1 MSMVSAHLGAGRFRS
16 IALLLAVI
24 LVPPPVWAA
33 KPSFADLVANLK
45 SPTAKTRAEAAAA
58 LGKSRRREAIAPL
71 AALVRD
77 PEAKVRLEV
86 VRALREIRD
95 LEAVPALVTSL
106 QDGEPQVR
114 EEALGT
120 VVELYTE
127 RDRNGPVE
135 RFLDTFS
142 DEYDRASIPPYA
154 PVDPSVITAAASALK
169 DEQKSIRREAALAL
183 GILDGRAAMKDLQAA
198 LQDPDAGVRGA
209 AATAIGKIGT
219 EADGKALIPLLG
231 DESMEVKNRTLQALG
246 TLRVREAG
254 PALREAFEANRR
266 KEYGYRVL
274 TCLSRIADPA
284 QADLFRELLQDPD
297 PERRRLAVE
306 GLGRISDASL
316 LPAFKK
322 DFQRESNPELK
333 LAYNFAI
340 TRLGDRAFI
349 DSIVLAL
356 GGSSGKAARGY
367 LLELGPA
374 ILPDIYP
381 YLNDPSAEIRASLC
395 DVMAQMGDPAA
406 IGKLEP
412 LLSDPN
418 SKVADRAN
426 RAVELLKRSGARPAA
441 AARP

>member
-1 MSMVSAHLGAGRFRS
+1 MSLFLCATLGAGRLRAV
-16 IALLLAVI
+16 ALLLAGV
-24 LVPPPVWAA
+24 LLAPPLHAA

-58 LGKSRRREAIAPL
+58 LGKTRRARSHRTRWPPSSATPSS
-71 AALVRD
+71 
-77 PEAKVRLEV
+77 KVRLEV
-86 VRALREIRD
+86 VRALRQIRD

-106 QDGEPQVR
+106 QDGDPQVR

-135 RFLDTFS
+135 RFLDSFS
-142 DEYDRASIPPYA
+142 DEYDRASVSGYA
-154 PVDPSVITAAASALK
+154 PVDPAVITAIASALR
-169 DEQKSIRREAALAL
+169 DEEKGIRREAALAL
-183 GILDGRAAMKDLQAA
+183 GILDGRAALGDLKAA

-219 EADGKALIPLLG
+219 EADGRALIPLLA
-231 DESMEVKNRTLQALG
+231 DESMDVKNRTLQALG

-266 KEYGYRVL
+266 KEYGMRVL

-297 PERRRLAVE
+297 PDRRRLAVE
-306 GLGRISDASL
+306 GLARISDASV

-322 DFQRESNPELK
+322 DFQRESNPDLK

-356 GGSSGKAARGY
+356 AGSSGESRARLPARARPRDPARHLPVPERPERRDPGRA
-367 LLELGPA
+367 LRRDGADGGPR
-374 ILPDIYP
+374 L
-381 YLNDPSAEIRASLC
+381 PSAS
-395 DVMAQMGDPAA
+395 
-406 IGKLEP
+406 
-412 LLSDPN
+412 S
-418 SKVADRAN
+418 S
-426 RAVELLKRSGARPAA
+426 RS
-441 AARP
+441 